1 MASQRSLTV
10 MDIVGR
16 RYRRTHILLLD
27 VADDLT
33 DQELRWQPQPPGNSA
48 AWILWHLGRFADG
61 FQVEI
66 AHAHEELADRLG
78 DANEVWFSEHMAA
91 RWGLK
96 AATLG
101 EHESGI
107 GMKPNDALSLD
118 LPDREALLG
127 YVRRCFALADGA
139 VKAADDRH
147 FTTTYVSPYRERPT
161 VTIGDTI
168 LAHLQHERYHLGQL
182 RYLKR
187 MMRRV
192 S

>member
-16 RYRRTHILLLD
+16 RYRRTHTLLLD
-27 VADDLT
+27 VVDDLT

-61 FQVEI
+61 FQVEVAR
-66 AHAHEELADRLG
+66 AHAELADRLG
-78 DANEVWFSEHMAA
+78 DANEVWLVEHLAA
-91 RWGLK
+91 RWGLD
-96 AATLG
+96 AAKLG
-101 EHESGI
+101 PTEAGI
-107 GMKPNDALSLD
+107 GMRSEDALNLR
-118 LPDREALLG
+118 LPDKKALLD
-127 YVRRCFALADGA
+127 YVRRCFALADRA
-139 VKAADDRH
+139 VEAVDDRH
-147 FTTTYVSPYRERPT
+147 FATTYVSPYRERPT

-182 RYLKR
+182 RYLKK